1 MGWDIDLDYK
11 NKLKSIN
18 SKLIISFTLIM
29 IITIIIIRFFVNTN
43 FKNSFEKYVDDS
55 NKSEINHLIE
65 FDLKNVYLN
74 NDWNINFIENLG
86 IESIKKGI
94 TIKLYDKNDKEIW
107 NVFEDEKILSDN
119 TLNEISKNI
128 KSIENKE
135 DNYFKEFKIDINDDY
150 GELVGYA
157 YIGHYE
163 FTYYMENDIQFF
175 NAANNVIDIIGIISI
190 GSIIIIS
197 IIISKSIANPISK
210 VSKMAKLIGEGNY
223 KKEVSYKSNI
233 REINDLINSINKLSN
248 ELKEQENLRKQLT
261 GDIAHEL
268 RTPLTSIKGHLDA
281 IIAGIWQPTNERLIS
296 INEEVIRITSLV
308 DELRKLAKFD
318 KDKNILNKEIVD
330 LTRYIKSITYNYEA
344 KALEK
349 NITIK
354 YKLEDIKALIDKEKF
369 ARVIINI
376 LANAIKYNNGNNEI
390 YISSFKKSNNIIISI
405 KDCGIGIDKSDQKN
419 IFERFYRVDKSRSS
433 NEKGMGVGLAM
444 AKSIVDAHGG
454 EIKVQSEINK
464 GSEFTIILPND
475 DTNKNSKVDS

>member
-29 IITIIIIRFFVNTN
+29 IVTIITIRFFVNTN

-55 NKSEINHLIE
+55 NKVEINHLIE
-65 FDLKNVYLN
+65 FDLKGIYS
-74 NDWNINFIENLG
+74 NDEWDMNLIENLG
-86 IESIKKGI
+86 VDSIRKGI
-94 TIKLYDKNDKEIW
+94 TIEIYNKNDQKLW
-107 NVFEDEKILSDN
+107 SVFEDEKVLSDT
-119 TLNEISKNI
+119 TLSEISKNI
-128 KSIENKE
+128 KSIEKKK
-135 DNYFKEFKIDINDDY
+135 DNYFKEFKVDINNDD

-175 NAANNVIDIIGIISI
+175 NAANKIIDIIGIISI

-197 IIISKSIANPISK
+197 IIISKSIANPILK

-233 REINDLINSINKLSN
+233 REIDDLISSINKLSN

-261 GDIAHEL
+261 EDIAHEL
-268 RTPLTSIKGHLDA
+268 RTPLTSIRGHLDT
-281 IIAGIWQPTNERLIS
+281 IIAGVWQPTNERLIS
-296 INEEVIRITSLV
+296 INEEVIRITNLV
-308 DELRKLAKFD
+308 DKLRKLAKFD
-318 KDKNILNKEIVD
+318 KEKNNLNKEIVD
-330 LTRYIKSITYNYEA
+330 LKKYIKSIAYNYEG

-349 NITIK
+349 NIIIK

-369 ARVIINI
+369 AQVIINI

-390 YISSFKKSNNIIISI
+390 YIRSFKKDNNIVISI
-405 KDCGIGIDKSDQKN
+405 KDYGVGIAKSEQKN
-419 IFERFYRVDKSRSS
+419 IFERFYRVDKSRGA
-433 NEKGMGVGLAM
+433 NEKGMGVGLTI
-444 AKSIVDAHGG
+444 AKSIVNAHGG
-454 EIKVQSEINK
+454 EIKVYSEINK
-464 GSEFTIILPND
+464 GSEFIITLPNEEQ
-475 DTNKNSKVDS
+475 

>member
-29 IITIIIIRFFVNTN
+29 IVTIITIRFFVNTN

-55 NKSEINHLIE
+55 NKVEINHLIE
-65 FDLKNVYLN
+65 FDLKGIYS
-74 NDWNINFIENLG
+74 NDEWDMNLIENLG
-86 IESIKKGI
+86 VDSIRKGI
-94 TIKLYDKNDKEIW
+94 TIEIYNKNDQKLW
-107 NVFEDEKILSDN
+107 SVFEDEKVLSDI
-119 TLNEISKNI
+119 TLSEISKNI
-128 KSIENKE
+128 KSIEKKK
-135 DNYFKEFKIDINDDY
+135 DNYFKEFKIDINNDD

-175 NAANNVIDIIGIISI
+175 NAANKIIDIIGIISI

-233 REINDLINSINKLSN
+233 REIDDLISSINKLSN

-261 GDIAHEL
+261 EDIAHEL
-268 RTPLTSIKGHLDA
+268 RTPLTSIRGHLDT

-296 INEEVIRITSLV
+296 INEEVIRITNLV
-308 DELRKLAKFD
+308 DKLRKLAKFD
-318 KDKNILNKEIVD
+318 KEKNNLNKEIVD
-330 LTRYIKSITYNYEA
+330 LKKYIKSIAYNYEG

-349 NITIK
+349 NIIIK

-369 ARVIINI
+369 AQVIINI

-390 YISSFKKSNNIIISI
+390 YISSFKKDDNIVISI
-405 KDCGIGIDKSDQKN
+405 KDYGVGIAKSEQKN
-419 IFERFYRVDKSRSS
+419 IFERFYRVDKSRGA
-433 NEKGMGVGLAM
+433 NEKGMGVGLTI
-444 AKSIVDAHGG
+444 AKSIVNAHGG
-454 EIKVQSEINK
+454 EIKVYSEINK
-464 GSEFTIILPND
+464 GSEFIITLPNEEQ
-475 DTNKNSKVDS
+475 

>member
-1 MGWDIDLDYK
+1 MDYK

-29 IITIIIIRFFVNTN
+29 IVTIITIRFFVNTN

-55 NKSEINHLIE
+55 NKVEINHLIE
-65 FDLKNVYLN
+65 FDLKGIYS
-74 NDWNINFIENLG
+74 NDEWDMNLIENLG
-86 IESIKKGI
+86 VDSIRKGI
-94 TIKLYDKNDKEIW
+94 TIEIYNKNDQKLW
-107 NVFEDEKILSDN
+107 SVFEDEKVLSDT
-119 TLNEISKNI
+119 TLSEISKNI
-128 KSIENKE
+128 KSIEKKK
-135 DNYFKEFKIDINDDY
+135 DNYFKEFKVDINNDD
-150 GELVGYA
+150 GKLVGYA

-175 NAANNVIDIIGIISI
+175 NAANKIIDIIGIISI

-233 REINDLINSINKLSN
+233 REIDDLISSINKLSN

-261 GDIAHEL
+261 EDIAHEL
-268 RTPLTSIKGHLDA
+268 RTPLTSIRGHLDT

-296 INEEVIRITSLV
+296 INEEVIRITNLV
-308 DELRKLAKFD
+308 DKLRKLAKFD
-318 KDKNILNKEIVD
+318 KGKNNLNKEIVD
-330 LTRYIKSITYNYEA
+330 LKKYIKSIAYNYEG

-349 NITIK
+349 NIIIK

-369 ARVIINI
+369 AQVIINI

-390 YISSFKKSNNIIISI
+390 YISSFKKDDNIVISI
-405 KDCGIGIDKSDQKN
+405 KDYGVGIAKSEQKN
-419 IFERFYRVDKSRSS
+419 IFERFYRVDKSRGA
-433 NEKGMGVGLAM
+433 NEKGMGVGLTI
-444 AKSIVDAHGG
+444 AKSIVNAHGG
-454 EIKVQSEINK
+454 EIKVYSEINK
-464 GSEFTIILPND
+464 GSEFIITLPNEEQ
-475 DTNKNSKVDS
+475 

>member
-29 IITIIIIRFFVNTN
+29 IVTIITIRFFVNTN

-55 NKSEINHLIE
+55 NKVEINHLIE
-65 FDLKNVYLN
+65 FDLKGIYS
-74 NDWNINFIENLG
+74 NDEWDMNLIENLG
-86 IESIKKGI
+86 VDSIRKGI
-94 TIKLYDKNDKEIW
+94 TIEIYNKNDQKLW
-107 NVFEDEKILSDN
+107 SVFEDEKVLSDI
-119 TLNEISKNI
+119 TLSEISKNI
-128 KSIENKE
+128 KSIEKKK
-135 DNYFKEFKIDINDDY
+135 DNYFKEFKVDINNDD

-175 NAANNVIDIIGIISI
+175 NAANKIIDIIGIISI

-233 REINDLINSINKLSN
+233 REIDDLISSINKLSN

-261 GDIAHEL
+261 EDIAHEL
-268 RTPLTSIKGHLDA
+268 RTPLTSIRGHLDT

-296 INEEVIRITSLV
+296 INEEVIRITKLV

-318 KDKNILNKEIVD
+318 KGKNNLNKEIVD
-330 LTRYIKSITYNYEA
+330 LKKYIKSIAYNYEG

-349 NITIK
+349 NIIIK

-369 ARVIINI
+369 AQVIINI

-390 YISSFKKSNNIIISI
+390 YISSFKKDDNIVISI
-405 KDCGIGIDKSDQKN
+405 KDYGVGIAKSEQKN
-419 IFERFYRVDKSRSS
+419 IFERFYRVDKSRGA
-433 NEKGMGVGLAM
+433 NEKGMGVGLTI
-444 AKSIVDAHGG
+444 AKSIVNAHGG
-454 EIKVQSEINK
+454 EIKVYSEINK
-464 GSEFTIILPND
+464 GSEFIITLPNEEQ
-475 DTNKNSKVDS
+475 

>member
-1 MGWDIDLDYK
+1 MDYK

-18 SKLIISFTLIM
+18 SKLIISFTFIM
-29 IITIIIIRFFVNTN
+29 IVTIITIRFFVNTN

-55 NKSEINHLIE
+55 NKVEINHLIE
-65 FDLKNVYLN
+65 FDLKGIYS
-74 NDWNINFIENLG
+74 NDEWDMNLIENLG
-86 IESIKKGI
+86 VDSIRKGI
-94 TIKLYDKNDKEIW
+94 TIEIYNKNDQKLW
-107 NVFEDEKILSDN
+107 SVFEDEKVLSDT
-119 TLNEISKNI
+119 TLSEISKNI
-128 KSIENKE
+128 KSIEKKK
-135 DNYFKEFKIDINDDY
+135 DNYFKEFKVDINNDD

-175 NAANNVIDIIGIISI
+175 NAANKIIDIIGIISI

-233 REINDLINSINKLSN
+233 REIDDLISSINKLSN

-261 GDIAHEL
+261 EDIAHEL
-268 RTPLTSIKGHLDA
+268 RTPLTSIRGHLDT

-296 INEEVIRITSLV
+296 INEEVIRITNLV
-308 DELRKLAKFD
+308 DKLRKLAKFD
-318 KDKNILNKEIVD
+318 KEKNNLNKEIVD
-330 LTRYIKSITYNYEA
+330 LKKYIKSIAYNYEG

-349 NITIK
+349 NIIIK

-369 ARVIINI
+369 AQVIINI

-390 YISSFKKSNNIIISI
+390 YISSFKKDNNIVISI
-405 KDCGIGIDKSDQKN
+405 KDYGVGIAKGEQKN
-419 IFERFYRVDKSRSS
+419 IFERFYRVDKSRGA
-433 NEKGMGVGLAM
+433 NEKGMGVGLTI
-444 AKSIVDAHGG
+444 AKSIVNAHGG
-454 EIKVQSEINK
+454 EIKVYSEINK
-464 GSEFTIILPND
+464 GSEFIITLPNEEQ
-475 DTNKNSKVDS
+475 

>member
-29 IITIIIIRFFVNTN
+29 IVTIITIRFFVNTN

-55 NKSEINHLIE
+55 NKVEINNLIE
-65 FDLKNVYLN
+65 FDLKGIYS
-74 NDWNINFIENLG
+74 NDEWDMNLIENLG
-86 IESIKKGI
+86 VDSIRKGI
-94 TIKLYDKNDKEIW
+94 TIEIYNKNDQKLW
-107 NVFEDEKILSDN
+107 SVFEDEKVLSDT
-119 TLNEISKNI
+119 TLSEISKNI
-128 KSIENKE
+128 KSIEKKK
-135 DNYFKEFKIDINDDY
+135 DNYFKEFKVDINNDD

-175 NAANNVIDIIGIISI
+175 NAANKIIDIIGIISI

-197 IIISKSIANPISK
+197 IIISKSIANPILK

-233 REINDLINSINKLSN
+233 REIDDLISSINKLSN

-261 GDIAHEL
+261 EDIAHEL
-268 RTPLTSIKGHLDA
+268 RTPLTSIRGHLDT

-296 INEEVIRITSLV
+296 INEEVIRITNLV
-308 DELRKLAKFD
+308 DKLRKLAKFD
-318 KDKNILNKEIVD
+318 KGKNNLNKEIVD
-330 LTRYIKSITYNYEA
+330 LKKYIKSIAYNYEG

-349 NITIK
+349 NIIIK

-369 ARVIINI
+369 AQVIINI
-376 LANAIKYNNGNNEI
+376 LSNAIKYNNGNNEI
-390 YISSFKKSNNIIISI
+390 YISSFKKDKNIVISI
-405 KDCGIGIDKSDQKN
+405 KDYGVGIAKSEQKN
-419 IFERFYRVDKSRSS
+419 IFERFYRVDKSRGA
-433 NEKGMGVGLAM
+433 NEKGMGVGLTI
-444 AKSIVDAHGG
+444 AKSIVNAHGG
-454 EIKVQSEINK
+454 KIKVYSEINK
-464 GSEFTIILPND
+464 GSEFIITLPNEEQ
-475 DTNKNSKVDS
+475 